1 MISTVRRCQ
10 GLCVSLLLVLLVMTS
25 ATVSVV
31 AVPPNTIIFGAKAY
45 DISLLN
51 DASMVNEVLAA
62 FVANNN
68 SFAF

>member
-1 MISTVRRCQ
+1 
-10 GLCVSLLLVLLVMTS
+10 MTS

-31 AVPPNTIIFGAKAY
+31 AVPPNTIIFGGKAY

-51 DASMVNEVLAA
+51 DAGMVNMLAA